1 MGQTYPFNKENDE
14 LLSEAEKAFDLSA
27 RREAMLKDVRET
39 TEAPP
44 RRRILKSLAGLF
56 FADSGGAQN

>member
-27 RREAMLKDVRET
+27 RREAMLKMCGRLQKHH
-39 TEAPP
+39 P
-44 RRRILKSLAGLF
+44 
-56 FADSGGAQN
+56 ADAS